1 MVETVKPIRVSN
13 RDVYQVRF
21 DGDLTDVD
29 ARVVGIAHGT
39 GRIVEVAA
47 YAETAPTTD
56 SADFDINVDGTTI
69 FSGATKVSIAATEK
83 AATVGAIGASAAEVS
98 DGSVITVDVDALD
111 TGDTADGITVQ
122 VVVE

>member
-1 MVETVKPIRVSN
+1 MVETAKPIRTSN
-13 RDVYQVRF
+13 RDIYQVRL

-29 ARVVGIAHGT
+29 GRVVGVVHGG
-39 GRIVEVAA
+39 GRIVDVSV

-56 SADFDINVDGTTI
+56 SADFDINVDGTSI
-69 FSGATKVSIAATEK
+69 FTSAVAVIAATEK
-83 AATVGAIGASAAEVS
+83 AASIGAFTDSAAEVS

-111 TGDTADGITVQ
+111 TGDTADGVTVQ